1 MMMINDDEK
10 YVDLFF
16 FWWGKRVVLLR
27 DLKKI
32 PSSLGLA
39 NSGPTGLFFLRSG
52 GRKSVFDLILI
63 WGGVGEVSI

>member
-1 MMMINDDEK
+1 MMMMKSTWIS
-10 YVDLFF
+10 F
-16 FWWGKRVVLLR
+16 FWAGKRVVLLR

-52 GRKSVFDLILI
+52 GRESVFDSILV
-63 WGGVGEVSI
+63 WGGGGGVSI